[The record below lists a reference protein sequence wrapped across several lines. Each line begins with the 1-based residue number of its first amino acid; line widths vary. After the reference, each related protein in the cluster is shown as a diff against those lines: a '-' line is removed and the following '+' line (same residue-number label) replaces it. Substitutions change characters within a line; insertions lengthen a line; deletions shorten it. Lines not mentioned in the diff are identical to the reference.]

1 MFYEINYF
9 VTLDKSCLK
18 MIIRVGNKPLII
30 FEHVSENTY
39 YDKPVNTNFI
49 RFIVDRQK

>member
-1 MFYEINYF
+1 MFYGFLYF

-18 MIIRVGNKPLII
+18 MIIRVGKRPLII

-39 YDKPVNTNFI
+39 YDKPVNTNFL